1 MKNEYYILNNGL
13 KIPKVGFGTW
23 QIPEGEV
30 CYESVKIALDN
41 GYIHIDTASV
51 YGNENSV
58 GLAVRD
64 SKIPREKLFITTKV
78 PATIKNYEDTINII
92 KQSLELLNL
101 EYIDLLLI
109 HNARPWG
116 ETDPTKN
123 YYKENIAVWNAMIE
137 FYRSGHVKAI
147 GVSNFKVHDLEN
159 LIANTNVVPTVN
171 QIKYFIGDTQND
183 IVKYC
188 KKHNILVEAYSPLA
202 TGKLLGNPEI
212 TKIAKKY
219 NKTLPQIA
227 IKFCLQNEVLPLPKS
242 VTEKYIIENIDLDFT
257 ISKEDMDYLNN
268 LKIEFKK

>member
-1 MKNEYYILNNGL
+1 MKNEYFILNNGL

-147 GVSNFKVHDLEN
+147 GVSNFKVHDLDN
-159 LIANTNVVPTVN
+159 LIANTNVVPSVN
-171 QIKYFIGDTQND
+171 QIKYFIGDTQDD

-202 TGKLLGNPEI
+202 TGKLLDNPEI

-227 IKFCLQNEVLPLPKS
+227 IKFCLQNDVLPLPKS